1 MTETANLSYQEVKE
15 ILAIFFDLPVGKI
28 KCWNMSWQFETSSDY
43 IKSKIEQRQR
53 ERDAEHKV
61 GE

>member
-28 KCWNMSWQFETSSDY
+28 KCRKNYDTSRISFPV
-43 IKSKIEQRQR
+43 SGMGQRC
-53 ERDAEHKV
+53 
-61 GE
+61 

>member
-28 KCWNMSWQFETSSDY
+28 KCWNMNCQFETSFDY
-43 IKSKIEQRQR
+43 IKSKIEPHQI
-53 ERDAEHKV
+53 
-61 GE
+61 

>member
-28 KCWNMSWQFETSSDY
+28 KCIREKEMLNTRQTIRLPYNMLTPVVF
-43 IKSKIEQRQR
+43 
-53 ERDAEHKV
+53 
-61 GE
+61 

>member
-28 KCWNMSWQFETSSDY
+28 KCWNMNWQFETSSDY
-43 IKSKIEQRQR
+43 IKSKIEQHQR
-53 ERDAEHKV
+53 ERDAEHKAD
-61 GE
+61 E